1 MMNLRFIRLWFLPL
15 FLLLVSCSLGAG
27 RRNVSFFKDTKA
39 YELAIAVQKA
49 DLKQIERL
57 VKEDSTLLTVT
68 NPVSE
73 NNVLAL
79 CLYVGQFESFKKLL
93 ALGAD
98 PNFINSKTKS
108 SVLMES
114 CSYFGNFYNLEE
126 DNRYA
131 ELLLQYGAD
140 PTYALENDFTNDKG
154 YSFIATSPLMQASG
168 LNLQLVKTLIQYGAD
183 PYRKLGKQQRTPFT
197 SAVSSRKLDIVYY
210 YIDTLNVNVRQPM
223 SVVKRKPDNVEVT
236 YYIQDYIKT
245 YMAYKDGT
253 EGYEKKQKLIKY
265 LEAKGVDF
273 ENYEYKHK

>member
-1 MMNLRFIRLWFLPL
+1 MINLRFIRLWFLPL

-39 YELAIAVQKA
+39 YELAKAVQKA
-49 DLKQIERL
+49 DLKQIETL

-79 CLYVGQFESFKKLL
+79 CLHVGQFESLKKLL
-93 ALGAD
+93 KMGAD

-114 CSYFGNFYNLEE
+114 CSYFGNFFNLKE

-140 PTYALENDFTNDKG
+140 PTYALENDFTNEKG

-183 PYRKLGKQQRTPFT
+183 PYRKLGKERNTPFAH
-197 SAVSSRKLDIVYY
+197 AVATRSFDIIQY
-210 YIDTLNVNVRQPM
+210 YIDSFNVDIHQPM
-223 SVVKRKPDNVEVT
+223 SVVLRKPDNVEVT
-236 YYIQDYIKT
+236 YYIQDYIMEF
-245 YMAYKDGT
+245 MAYKDGT
-253 EGYEKKQKLIKY
+253 EGFEKKQKLIKY

-273 ENYEYKHK
+273 ENYEYQFR